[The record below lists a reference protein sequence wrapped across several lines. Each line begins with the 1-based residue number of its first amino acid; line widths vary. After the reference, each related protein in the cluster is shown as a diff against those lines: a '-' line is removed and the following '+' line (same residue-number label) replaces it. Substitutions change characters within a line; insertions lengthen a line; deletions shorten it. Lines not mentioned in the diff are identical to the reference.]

1 MKFLNKLKTFVIL
14 LLLKLGI
21 KLHLKK
27 KVLGYSLIVKIDN
40 QFEYYSRFRHPYIA
54 EPLMIDWI
62 SDFVDKNSII
72 FDIGANVGNYSIL
85 IAKKLEKLNGSGL
98 CYAIEPFFK
107 NYKRLCENIEINNL
121 DRKRIVP
128 LNLALGNKTQI
139 SFYSANSNLSGSSG
153 KITNDGHQ
161 AVFETTLQNLLK
173 IGNVKIPTHLKIDI
187 DFNTKNIFTN
197 PSFLE
202 SESLKNIYIE
212 LNINDYSSVK
222 KQLEFFG
229 FREFK
234 QHTYPACDS
243 NYIFL
248 R

>member
-1 MKFLNKLKTFVIL
+1 MYPLNKLKTIVIL
-14 LLLKLGI
+14 LVLKLGI
-21 KLHLKK
+21 KLHLKQ
-27 KVLGYSLIVKIDN
+27 KVLDHALVFKIEN
-40 QFEYYSRFRHPYIA
+40 QFEYFSRFCYPYIA
-54 EPLMIDWI
+54 EPLIIDWI
-62 SDFVDKNSII
+62 RDFVDANSII

-107 NYKRLCENIEINNL
+107 NYNRLCENIEINNL

-128 LNLALGNKTQI
+128 LNLALGNKTKI
-139 SFYSANSNLSGSSG
+139 SFFNANLNLSGSSG

-161 AVFETTLQNLLK
+161 PVFETTLQNLLK
-173 IGNVKIPTHLKIDI
+173 IGNVQNLTHLKIDI
-187 DFNTKNIFTN
+187 DFNKKNIFTD

-202 SESLKNIYIE
+202 NQSLKSIYIE
-212 LNINDYSSVK
+212 LNINDYSFVK
-222 KQLEFFG
+222 KQLELYG

-234 QHTYPACDS
+234 QHIYPASDT